1 MNYLLILKNNFS
13 YRKKITHLGISDS
26 ILRSLPNIFN
36 TITFPINENMHIKL
50 TVNKYMPK
58 LKYFINL
65 IMFRFLLIENYSI

>member
-36 TITFPINENMHIKL
+36 TITFPINENMHIRL
-50 TVNKYMPK
+50 TVNKYVP
-58 LKYFINL
+58 
-65 IMFRFLLIENYSI
+65 